1 MTLTVNVAADTQRLV
16 AVRALGLLDTPPEER
31 FDGITRLAARAFNV
45 SWAAVSLVDA
55 GRAWY
60 KSRYGIGPSEL
71 PRLTAFDHRVIASPG
86 PLVVADASHDPD
98 LRAHP
103 LVAGEPRLRFFAGHP
118 VAAADGSKVG
128 ALTIADPKVR
138 DFSPADLQM
147 LRNLAEWVEREFN
160 LLQVQTELKWAKE
173 QQRRGE
179 EHFRLLIENA
189 QEIVLVLEADGIM
202 RYKSPSIERVLGYR
216 TQDLLRKSM
225 FEFVAA
231 YDLPKALT
239 VFNEAIRQNGTTQ
252 FVEFRCR
259 DKDGSWRVLQAWLKN
274 LLQDRVVEG
283 IIVNLRD
290 VSQLK
295 QAEEAVTKTADDLAR
310 SNQELEQFAYAAS
323 HDLQEPLRKIA
334 SYTQLLQQRYKGKFD
349 AEADK
354 FIGYIVDGA
363 YRMQALIRDLLM
375 YSRAGRGELALEPT
389 DMEQVLAQA
398 LSNLETALQ
407 ANQAAVTHDPLPMVM
422 ASPSQMTQIL
432 QNLVGNAIKYHGDA
446 PPKVHVSALQKS
458 GFWQFSIQDN
468 GIGID
473 PQYADRVFII
483 FQRLHTKKEYA
494 GTGIGLAICKKM
506 VERHGGQVWLESEG
520 EGKGTTF
527 KFTLP
532 AELVAAARPAEGP

>member
-1 MTLTVNVAADTQRLV
+1 MALTLSSSADTERLV

-45 SWAAVSLVDA
+45 PLAAISVVDA
-55 GRAWY
+55 TRAWY
-60 KSRYGIGPSEL
+60 KSRYGPGPAEL
-71 PRLTAFDHRVIASPG
+71 PRTTAFDNQVILSNG
-86 PLVVADASHDPD
+86 LLVIPDAARDP
-98 LRAHP
+98 RTANHP
-103 LVAGEPRLRFFAGHP
+103 LVIGDPRLRFFAGHP

-128 ALTIADPKVR
+128 ALTIADTKVR
-138 DFSPADLQM
+138 EFSPADVQT

-173 QQRRGE
+173 RQRRGE

-189 QEIVLVLEADGIM
+189 QEVVLVLEADGVM
-202 RYKSPSIERVLGYR
+202 RYKSPSIERALGYKIH
-216 TQDLLRKSM
+216 DLLRKSL

-231 YDLPKALT
+231 YDLPKMLT
-239 VFNEAIRQNGTTQ
+239 VFNESIRQAGTTQ
-252 FVEFRCR
+252 FAEFRCR
-259 DKDGSWRVLQAWLKN
+259 HKDGSWRTMQAWLKN

-290 VSQLK
+290 VTQLK
-295 QAEEAVTKTADDLAR
+295 QTEEAVKKTADDLAR

-334 SYTQLLQQRYKGKFD
+334 SYTQLLQQRYKGRFD

-375 YSRAGRGELALEPT
+375 YSRAGRGELTLEPT
-389 DMEQVLAQA
+389 DLEQVLAQA

-407 ANQAAVTHDPLPMVM
+407 ANQATVTHDPLPMIM
-422 ASPSQMTQIL
+422 ASPSQITQVL
-432 QNLVGNAIKYHGDA
+432 QNLVGNAIKYHGDD
-446 PPKVHVSALQKS
+446 PPTVHVSATQRS
-458 GFWQFSIQDN
+458 GLWQVSVKDN
-468 GIGID
+468 GIGIN
-473 PQYADRVFII
+473 PQYADRVFVI
-483 FQRLHTKKEYA
+483 FQRLHTKKEYP

-506 VERHGGQVWLESEG
+506 VERHGGQIWVESE
-520 EGKGTTF
+520 EGKGSTF
-527 KFTLP
+527 KFTIP
-532 AELVAAARPAEGP
+532 ADPVTPAAEAAPGA

>member
-1 MTLTVNVAADTQRLV
+1 M
-16 AVRALGLLDTPPEER
+16 
-31 FDGITRLAARAFNV
+31 
-45 SWAAVSLVDA
+45 
-55 GRAWY
+55 
-60 KSRYGIGPSEL
+60 
-71 PRLTAFDHRVIASPG
+71 
-86 PLVVADASHDPD
+86 
-98 LRAHP
+98 
-103 LVAGEPRLRFFAGHP
+103 
-118 VAAADGSKVG
+118 
-128 ALTIADPKVR
+128 
-138 DFSPADLQM
+138 
-147 LRNLAEWVEREFN
+147 
-160 LLQVQTELKWAKE
+160 QTELKWAKE

-259 DKDGSWRVLQAWLKN
+259 HKDGSWRVLQAWLKN

-389 DMEQVLAQA
+389 DMEAVLAQA

>member
-1 MTLTVNVAADTQRLV
+1 MAVPLSSSAETQRLV
-16 AVRALGLLDTPPEER
+16 AVRALSILDTPPEER
-31 FDGITRLAARAFNV
+31 FDGITRLAARVLNV
-45 SWAAVSLVDA
+45 PMTAISIVDA
-55 GRAWY
+55 SRAWY
-60 KSRYGIGPSEL
+60 KSRYGGGPSEL
-71 PRLTAFDHRVIASPG
+71 SRTAAFDNQVILSNG
-86 PLVVADASHDPD
+86 PLVIADATRDPKMAD
-98 LRAHP
+98 HP
-103 LVAGEPRLRFFAGHP
+103 LVVGDPHLRFFAGHP
-118 VAAADGSKVG
+118 IAAADGSKVG
-128 ALTIADPKVR
+128 ALTIADTKAR
-138 DFSPADLQM
+138 ELSPADLQA

-189 QEIVLVLEADGIM
+189 QEIVLVLEADGVM

-216 TQDLLRKSM
+216 TQDLLRKSL
-225 FEFVAA
+225 FEFVSA
-231 YDLPKALT
+231 YDLPKVLT
-239 VFNEAIRQNGTTQ
+239 MFNEAIRQSGTTQ
-252 FVEFRCR
+252 SIEFRCR
-259 DKDGSWRVLQAWLKN
+259 HKDGSWRTLQAWLKN

-283 IIVNLRD
+283 VIVNLRD
-290 VSQLK
+290 ITQLK
-295 QAEEAVTKTADDLAR
+295 QAEEAVKKTADDLAR

-334 SYTQLLQQRYKGKFD
+334 SYTQLLQQRYQGKFD

-375 YSRAGRGELALEPT
+375 YSRAGRGELTLEPT
-389 DMEQVLAQA
+389 DMESVLAQA

-407 ANQAAVTHDPLPMVM
+407 TNKAVVTHDPLPMIM
-422 ASPSQMTQIL
+422 ASPSQLTQVL

-446 PPKVHVSALQKS
+446 PPTVHVSAVQKS
-458 GFWQFSIQDN
+458 GVWQFAIKDN

-473 PQYADRVFII
+473 PQYADRVFVI
-483 FQRLHTKKEYA
+483 FQRLHTKKEYP

-506 VERHGGQVWLESEG
+506 IERHGGQVWLESEG

-527 KFTLP
+527 RFTIP
-532 AELVAAARPAEGP
+532 AEPVAAGTAAGG

>member
-1 MTLTVNVAADTQRLV
+1 MTLTVNASADTQRLV

-45 SWAAVSLVDA
+45 SWAAISLVDA

-60 KSRYGIGPSEL
+60 KSRYGSGPSEL
-71 PRLTAFDHRVIASPG
+71 PRTTAFDHRVIASPG
-86 PLVVADASHDPD
+86 PLVVPDAARDPD
-98 LRAHP
+98 LREHP
-103 LVAGEPRLRFFAGHP
+103 LVAGAPHLRFFAGHP
-118 VAAADGSKVG
+118 VAAADGSQVG
-128 ALTIADPKVR
+128 ALTIADPTAR
-138 DFSPADLQM
+138 ECSPADLQM

-189 QEIVLVLEADGIM
+189 QEIVLVLEADGVM
-202 RYKSPSIERVLGYR
+202 RYKSPSIERVLGHR
-216 TQDLLRKSM
+216 AQDLLRKSL
-225 FEFVAA
+225 FELVGA

-239 VFNEAIRQNGTTQ
+239 VFNEAIRRSGTTQ

-259 DKDGSWRVLQAWLKN
+259 HKDGSWRVLQAWLKN

-290 VSQLK
+290 VTQLK

-375 YSRAGRGELALEPT
+375 YSRAGRGELTLEPT
-389 DMEQVLAQA
+389 DLEAVLAQA

-407 ANQAAVTHDPLPMVM
+407 TNHATVTHDPLPMVM
-422 ASPSQMTQIL
+422 ASPSQMTQVL
-432 QNLVGNAIKYHGDA
+432 QNLIGNAIKYHGDA
-446 PPKVHVSALQKS
+446 PPTVHVSALQKS
-458 GFWQFSIQDN
+458 GVWQFSIKDN

-483 FQRLHTKKEYA
+483 FQRLHTKKEYP

-506 VERHGGQVWLESEG
+506 IERHGGQIWLESEG
-520 EGKGTTF
+520 EGKGTAF

-532 AELVAAARPAEGP
+532 AEPMTAAKSPGGS